1 MIGSSP
7 KLSKS
12 ECHSC
17 YFHLFFLY
25 PQKQTAIAKI
35 ATGKKTAE
43 KFRYVRETLHDL
55 CQIWIEQ
62 CGNDFYEWI
71 WNFMR
76 NVSNVKIIIFYCW
89 NSFPDIRD
97 VICGNA
103 LRYLLQLNI
112 LPFCDAKKW
121 DESVMKSEIR
131 TKNHQLNKWEYIF
144 PLCGWWT
151 IPCGN

>member
-35 ATGKKTAE
+35 ATEKKNSRKISVCARNAARLMSNLNRTMWQWLLWMNMEFHE
-43 KFRYVRETLHDL
+43 KCEQRENHHILL
-55 CQIWIEQ
+55 LEFFS
-62 CGNDFYEWI
+62 GY
-71 WNFMR
+71 
-76 NVSNVKIIIFYCW
+76 S
-89 NSFPDIRD
+89 D

-103 LRYLLQLNI
+103 LQYLLQLNI

-144 PLCGWWT
+144 PYCGWWT